1 MISLKAFHQSQKSK
15 RSRFWN
21 SLEPISSIP
30 LSTAPILLDHNLDWR
45 LSRYLPEHEV
55 KSVLKMGWAG
65 LENGDLL
72 DEAEKAG
79 VVVML
84 TADKNI
90 EKQQTMAG
98 RSIALIVLR
107 AFDNTLESHVVLID
121 EVRKALATINGGEV
135 IEIYHPAMK
144 P

>member
-1 MISLKAFHQSQKSK
+1 VK
-15 RSRFWN
+15 
-21 SLEPISSIP
+21 
-30 LSTAPILLDHNLDWR
+30 ILLDHNLDWR
-45 LSRYLPEHEV
+45 LSRHLPEHEV

-79 VVVML
+79 FAVML

-107 AFDNTLESHVVLID
+107 AFNNTLESHVALID
-121 EVRKALATINGGEV
+121 DVRKALLTINGGEV
-135 IEIYHPAMK
+135 VEIYHPDMK

>member
-1 MISLKAFHQSQKSK
+1 
-15 RSRFWN
+15 
-21 SLEPISSIP
+21 
-30 LSTAPILLDHNLDWR
+30 
-45 LSRYLPEHEV
+45 
-55 KSVLKMGWAG
+55 MGWAG

-107 AFDNTLESHVVLID
+107 AFDNTLRILHVVLID
-121 EVRKALATINGGEV
+121 EVRKALATINGGRGGRNLSSRYER
-135 IEIYHPAMK
+135 K
-144 P
+144 

>member
-1 MISLKAFHQSQKSK
+1 VK
-15 RSRFWN
+15 
-21 SLEPISSIP
+21 
-30 LSTAPILLDHNLDWR
+30 ILLDHNLDWR
-45 LSRYLPEHEV
+45 LSRHLPEHEV
-55 KSVLKMGWAG
+55 NSVLKMGWAG

-79 VVVML
+79 FGVML

-98 RSIALIVLR
+98 RSIGLIVLR

-121 EVRKALATINGGEV
+121 EVHRSLEDKRRRRGRNLS
-135 IEIYHPAMK
+135 P
-144 P
+144 

>member
-1 MISLKAFHQSQKSK
+1 VK
-15 RSRFWN
+15 
-21 SLEPISSIP
+21 
-30 LSTAPILLDHNLDWR
+30 ILLDHNLDWR
-45 LSRYLPEHEV
+45 LSRHLPEHEV

-79 VVVML
+79 FTVML

-135 IEIYHPAMK
+135 AEIYHPDMK

>member
-1 MISLKAFHQSQKSK
+1 
-15 RSRFWN
+15 
-21 SLEPISSIP
+21 
-30 LSTAPILLDHNLDWR
+30 
-45 LSRYLPEHEV
+45 
-55 KSVLKMGWAG
+55 MGWAG

-79 VVVML
+79 FVVML

-90 EKQQTMAG
+90 EKQQRMAG

-107 AFDNTLESHVVLID
+107 AFDNTLESHVVLVD
-121 EVRKALATINGGEV
+121 EVRKALTTINGGKV
-135 IEIYHPAMK
+135 VEIYHPGMK